1 MIQLYSHAPDSIATG
16 TQTYAESLLRLHY
29 QYFYSGLIEI
39 QLGIDN
45 QIVILFSDGTLVGSY
60 YLKEASITEF
70 SIALLP
76 SYWSSGKA
84 QIRSVS
90 LPREAIRTAKEM
102 IEWSPP
108 GQILTI
114 DSDGLIDYI
123 NKCNQI
129 KASGLIQLLWE
140 QSEGFLLMEEG
151 NLINYD
157 AVLSTPNGVEAG
169 NISFESFV
177 KQISKTLTLR
187 FYGPHPGTT
196 TYQQNDLRN
205 SFSKWNLKIFS
216 NLTQKVE
223 NLLMFSLINDLNGI
237 MRSRGWHIHY
247 DGVGLRDAHVFPS
260 LDFMKNAYHLWITT
274 LSNRSDIYMEQSLTT
289 TVIKQAFDY
298 LSIHDQQI
306 LMVNGLYLS

>member
-16 TQTYAESLLRLHY
+16 TQTYAESLLRLQY
-29 QYFYSGLIEI
+29 QYFYSGFIEI

-60 YLKEASITEF
+60 YLKDASLTEF

-90 LPREAIRTAKEM
+90 LPREAVRTAKEM
-102 IEWSPP
+102 IAWSPP
-108 GQILTI
+108 VQILTI

-123 NKCNQI
+123 DKCNQY
-129 KASGLIQLLWE
+129 KTNGLIQLLWE

-151 NLINYD
+151 NPIDYD

-169 NISFESFV
+169 NISLESFV
-177 KQISKTLTLR
+177 KLISKTLTLR
-187 FYGPHPGTT
+187 FYETHPGTT

-205 SFSKWNLKIFS
+205 SFSKWNQNIFTILK
-216 NLTQKVE
+216 QRGE
-223 NLLMFSLINDLNGI
+223 NLVISSLINDLTGI
-237 MRSRGWHIHY
+237 MRSRGWHI
-247 DGVGLRDAHVFPS
+247 
-260 LDFMKNAYHLWITT
+260 
-274 LSNRSDIYMEQSLTT
+274 Q
-289 TVIKQAFDY
+289 
-298 LSIHDQQI
+298 
-306 LMVNGLYLS
+306 